1 MGDSDRDR
9 TGVLIVRVWTE
20 SDESRGLRARI
31 TRSVDILAPDETVS
45 TASSVDE
52 VLASVRS
59 WLEEFI
65 DRLQ

>member
-1 MGDSDRDR
+1 VGDSDRDR